1 MFLPLLMIVPILFM
15 SFRRQKKEAEARKGL
30 KKGDRVLTNGGMVGE
45 LVEMDERLAK
55 LKIAPGTTITV
66 LSSVVSPFE
75 TAPAEVKDAK
85 FAMEKK

>member
-1 MFLPLLMIVPILFM
+1 MIVPILFM

-75 TAPAEVKDAK
+75 TAPAEVKDVK
-85 FAMEKK
+85 FATEKK